1 MEKEKYMPYPTFSL
15 DNQLKIH
22 GEKIA
27 EIAKSFKKPD
37 QSQAGGAGEDADGQE
52 GAYIFVAIMDFGI
65 DHLWPEPLD
74 PAFLSVSWEIAII
87 MTVGGFLV
95 YLLYRFKNAKEINP
109 FVSMVRGGM
118 DTRHVFVTALV
129 GFMIVQGF
137 GLIKREPEK
146 KNEDESTND

>member
-1 MEKEKYMPYPTFSL
+1 
-15 DNQLKIH
+15 
-22 GEKIA
+22 
-27 EIAKSFKKPD
+27 
-37 QSQAGGAGEDADGQE
+37 
-52 GAYIFVAIMDFGI
+52 MDFGI

-118 DTRHVFVTALV
+118 DTRHVFMTALV